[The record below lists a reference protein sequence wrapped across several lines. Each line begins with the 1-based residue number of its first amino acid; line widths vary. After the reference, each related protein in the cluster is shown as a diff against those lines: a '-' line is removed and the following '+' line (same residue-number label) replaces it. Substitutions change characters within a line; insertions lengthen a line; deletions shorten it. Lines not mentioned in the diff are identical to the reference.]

1 VDGVK
6 EVGFAAP
13 IESHKA
19 IDFFGKLYLRLCV
32 VLKLL
37 KEDIFEVHLAQTV
50 GFLTIFAFGL
60 KIQPFS
66 LYLRPNLAYFILND
80 MAKKSTATKAKAKY
94 SKETYAYWYESMLL
108 MRRFEEKAGQLYGQ
122 QKIRGF
128 CHLYIGQEACASG
141 AITALEKD
149 DKWITA
155 YRDHAHPLGLGTDP
169 GAVMAELYGKSTGT
183 TKGKGGSMHIF
194 DKERN
199 FLGGHGIVGAQVP
212 MGLGIGFAE
221 KYKGTKNL
229 CICYMG
235 DGAVRQG
242 AVHEAF
248 NLAMLYKVPVIFVIE
263 NNGYAMG
270 TSVARTSNVTEL
282 YQIGEGYDMP
292 SFPVDGM
299 NVEAIHEAVSEA
311 AERARRGDGPTLLEF
326 RTYRYK
332 GHSMSDP
339 QKYRTKEEVEE
350 YKQRDPIEQVKATIL
365 ENKILSE
372 EEISEINARVK
383 KQVDDSVKFAEE
395 SPWPDG
401 QDAFKDVYMQED
413 YPFVME

>member
-1 VDGVK
+1 
-6 EVGFAAP
+6 
-13 IESHKA
+13 
-19 IDFFGKLYLRLCV
+19 
-32 VLKLL
+32 
-37 KEDIFEVHLAQTV
+37 
-50 GFLTIFAFGL
+50 
-60 KIQPFS
+60 
-66 LYLRPNLAYFILND
+66 
-80 MAKKSTATKAKAKY
+80 
-94 SKETYAYWYESMLL
+94 

-141 AITALEKD
+141 AITALTKD

-155 YRDHAHPLGLGTDP
+155 YRCHAHPLGLGTDP
-169 GAVMAELYGKSTGT
+169 GAIMAELYGKATGT

-199 FLGGHGIVGAQVP
+199 FMGGHGIVGAQIP
-212 MGLGIGFAE
+212 MGLGVAFAE
-221 KYKGTKNL
+221 KYAGTKNL
-229 CICYMG
+229 CIAKMG
-235 DGAVRQG
+235 DGALRQG

-248 NLAMLYKVPVIFVIE
+248 NLAMLYKSPVIFVIE

-282 YQIGEGYDMP
+282 YKIGEAYDMP

-299 NVEAIHEAVSEA
+299 NVEAIHEAVAEA
-311 AERARRGDGPTLLEF
+311 AARARRGDGPTLLEF
-326 RTYRYK
+326 RTYRFK

-339 QKYRTKEEVEE
+339 QKYRSKEEVEE
-350 YKQRDPIEQVKATIL
+350 YKQRDPIEQVLATIR
-365 ENKILSE
+365 ENELLSE
-372 EEISEINARVK
+372 AEIETINKKVK
-383 KQVDDSVKFAEE
+383 AQVEDAVKFAEE

-401 QDAFKDVYMQED
+401 MDAFKDVYVQED